1 MYLPCIV
8 PGKDRPDYL
17 ATVDVDPESAT
28 YSQVT
33 IVLNPR
39 LDATGTGPGVG
50 DWDLAWGLG
59 MGIGNWE
66 LGIGNGKWE
75 NGKWKWENGK

>member
-17 ATVDVDPESAT
+17 ATVDVDPESPT

-39 LDATGTGPGVG
+39 LDPFKNIKISFKG
-50 DWDLAWGLG
+50 DFPSPLSLYRR
-59 MGIGNWE
+59 
-66 LGIGNGKWE
+66 
-75 NGKWKWENGK
+75 